1 MCVNTSHHNP
11 KYDPSLGKHIEPS
24 AILNYEEIM
33 ELTQNHPQ
41 LTPAA
46 EFQRSGRCPV
56 NLRWVIFHQK
66 DSLEDHGAI
75 IRFGKRRWLVD
86 EDKFINWLRENGSSF
101 STPGR
106 KNN

>member
-1 MCVNTSHHNP
+1 
-11 KYDPSLGKHIEPS
+11 
-24 AILNYEEIM
+24 M
-33 ELTQNHPQ
+33 ELSQKHPQ

-66 DSLEDHGAI
+66 ESLEENGAI

-86 EDKFINWLRENGSSF
+86 EDRFIIWLRENGSSF
-101 STPGR
+101 STPSR
-106 KNN
+106 NIN